1 MHAARDV
8 EAGVSIGLDQQQAAK
23 ESQGTPFLMPSLHRQ
38 CLPTDHCRWG
48 QFRNTYLLG
57 GHPALV
63 VLFIY
68 LLKQF
73 KFLFSKELNCQLTQ
87 RGNSCTTQPSVS
99 EVHT

>member
-8 EAGVSIGLDQQQAAK
+8 EAGVSIGLDQHKLQRKVK
-23 ESQGTPFLMPSLHRQ
+23 EHPFSCPPYIASAFLQIIADGVS
-38 CLPTDHCRWG
+38 
-48 QFRNTYLLG
+48 LLG